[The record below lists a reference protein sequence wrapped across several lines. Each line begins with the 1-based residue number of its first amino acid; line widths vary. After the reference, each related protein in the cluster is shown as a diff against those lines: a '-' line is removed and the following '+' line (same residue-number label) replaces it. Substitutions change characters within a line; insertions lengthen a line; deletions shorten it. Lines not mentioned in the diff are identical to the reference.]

1 VLLKLVI
8 AAKGSAD
15 SPIQHKGSDSYM
27 TISQSINKSIAD
39 TFMNLREASVAA
51 QEARREFRDSAR
63 NLPYAAL
70 GSISVGVRRG
80 RLALSRLAG
89 WPVAVLDAVRSTPDR
104 LRESYRDRVEAGHEL
119 VDRVRGRKSV
129 STARTQ
135 AKRAATAARSA
146 AGAAARAVSDAT
158 ASIDPADTR
167 PYEDRTVGDLRELAA
182 TRNIEGRSE
191 MNKKQLI
198 RALRADR

>member
-1 VLLKLVI
+1 M
-8 AAKGSAD
+8 
-15 SPIQHKGSDSYM
+15 P
-27 TISQSINKSIAD
+27 ISQSINKSITDAFD
-39 TFMNLREASVAA
+39 NLREASVSA
-51 QEARREFRDSAR
+51 QEARREFGDSAR
-63 NLPYAAL
+63 TLPYAAL

-80 RLALSRLAG
+80 RLALTRMVR
-89 WPVAVLDAVRSTPDR
+89 WPVAVLDGLRSAPDR

-119 VDRVRGRKSV
+119 VDRVSGRKSV
-129 STARTQ
+129 RTARSE
-135 AKRAATAARSA
+135 AKRATTAARNA

-182 TRNIEGRSE
+182 VRGIEGRSE